1 MAEKQK
7 AYLRGMEIVNEVTDI
22 DDQLSK
28 LDLLWLDEQRR
39 TIAALGDEIIA
50 LNKEK
55 EEKGIQIGQYKER
68 IRQLDYEVLPD
79 HYQQLTYMEDRLQDE
94 FPVEYQESIGLPRY
108 QQELARLKRA
118 DIVHKNFS
126 SRLEQSVKE
135 QDTARKS
142 FSLHVGSIRTG
153 LSHVPSV
160 WKPWIMMSLN
170 RSGGSWRKVSCP
182 NTGKRSTLPER
193 VRWNSSRMIFWPN

>member
-1 MAEKQK
+1 MEEELTQIEDQLRHWNPIRQLLSQSKEPLFTHFFVQNTVAEKQK
-7 AYLRGMEIVNEVTDI
+7 HTCSGMEIVNEVTDI

-55 EEKGIQIGQYKER
+55 EQKGIQIGQYKER

-79 HYQQLTYMEDRLQDE
+79 HYQQLTYMEDRLARQNFLLNIRKASA
-94 FPVEYQESIGLPRY
+94 FPGISRSLT
-108 QQELARLKRA
+108 ALKRA

-126 SRLEQSVKE
+126 SRLE
-135 QDTARKS
+135 RK
-142 FSLHVGSIRTG
+142 HQ
-153 LSHVPSV
+153 
-160 WKPWIMMSLN
+160 
-170 RSGGSWRKVSCP
+170 
-182 NTGKRSTLPER
+182 
-193 VRWNSSRMIFWPN
+193 